1 MGLWAHGKS
10 VELLKVAHNYEQRGY
25 NVLLITSSLDDR
37 FGTDKITT
45 RIGISK
51 EAIAVTCNE
60 NLKELIKEKVYDNTV
75 ACVLVDEAQF
85 LTKTQVD
92 ELGDI
97 VDYFDIPV
105 ICYGLKTDFL
115 TNLFEGSKRL
125 FEIADDIEE
134 IKTVCECLKK
144 ATTNARFVDGNI
156 ATSGEQV
163 VIGDSEYKSLC
174 RKCYKNK
181 IKEQNM
187 FKIETKDI
195 DIDKVISENFSLSG
209 KQINSDEPLNDNFS
223 SIFLS
228 SFDIDNV
235 KVLKDV
241 KHDEIID
248 KYINESFEDYEE
260 ETVEEVSQEKEV
272 VEYLNEIQDMEENLE
287 EEVVKIY
294 KEGIY
299 HI

>member
-1 MGLWAHGKS
+1 MELWVHGKS
-10 VELLKVAHNYEQRGY
+10 VELLKVAHNYEERGH
-25 NVLLITSSLDDR
+25 NVLLITSSLDNR

-45 RIGISK
+45 RLGISK
-51 EAIAVTCNE
+51 EAIAVTNNE
-60 NLKELIKEKVYDNTV
+60 NLKELIKERVYENTV

-85 LTKTQVD
+85 LTKDQVD
-92 ELGDI
+92 QLSDI

-105 ICYGLKTDFL
+105 ICYGLKVDFL

-125 FEIADDIEE
+125 LEIADDIEE

-144 ATTNARFVDGNI
+144 AINNARFVDGSI
-156 ATSGEQV
+156 ATSGKQV

-174 RKCYKNK
+174 RKCYKDK

-209 KQINSDEPLNDNFS
+209 NPINNEEPLSDNFS

-228 SFDIDNV
+228 SFNIDDV
-235 KVLKDV
+235 KILKDV
-241 KHDEIID
+241 KHDDVID
-248 KYINESFEDYEE
+248 KNINEAFEDF
-260 ETVEEVSQEKEV
+260 EEVIENEEVKEV
-272 VEYLNEIQDMEENLE
+272 LEGLSDVNNVELNLE
-287 EEVVKIY
+287 DKVVKVY